1 MPIRN
6 PFKKK
11 QEMTENENKVLEEDQ
26 KDTGVEETQEN
37 TGDGTEETPDA
48 PNPMEELQQQLD
60 ESKSK
65 YMYLLSD
72 FENFKRNTAKERMEL
87 ISTAGRDIMAALLP
101 ILDDF
106 DRADKIDEGLPE
118 GISLIHNKLKTTLE
132 AKGLKSVGTKVGD
145 DFNADFHEA
154 VAEIPAASE
163 DAKGKIVDIVEPGYF
178 LGERIIRYAKVVIGK

>member
-1 MPIRN
+1 
-6 PFKKK
+6 
-11 QEMTENENKVLEEDQ
+11 MTENENKVLEEDQ

-106 DRADKIDEGLPE
+106 DRADKMNE
-118 GISLIHNKLKTTLE
+118 GIARRHFPYPQQTQNYTGGQRPEVCWHQS
-132 AKGLKSVGTKVGD
+132 
-145 DFNADFHEA
+145 
-154 VAEIPAASE
+154 
-163 DAKGKIVDIVEPGYF
+163 
-178 LGERIIRYAKVVIGK
+178 R